1 MINMCVFNK
10 MRASCPHN
18 HGVRFAFIGF
28 RERDFRQE
36 FHIFC
41 SLFTAFPP
49 YRKRIDLNKIRIGWN
64 GEFQISV

>member
-18 HGVRFAFIGF
+18 HGVRFAFTEF
-28 RERDFRQE
+28 RERDFGGN
-36 FHIFC
+36 FT
-41 SLFTAFPP
+41 SLFTFPP
-49 YRKRIDLNKIRIGWN
+49 YRKHIDLNKIRIGWN